1 MGGLLT
7 LPSFL
12 RRFPEIDVRN
22 APLSRQNHVSTI
34 QGIAIASYNAG
45 CMVGAL
51 ATIFIGDILG
61 RRRTIFLGTVIMV
74 IGASLQC
81 SAFSL
86 SYFIAGRAITGFGN
100 GINTSTVIRF
110 VGTANAIACGLI
122 ISLGSYLAIR
132 NIQKS

>member
-12 RRFPEIDVRN
+12 RTFPEIDVQN

-45 CMVGAL
+45 CMVGAI
-51 ATIFIGDILG
+51 ATIFIGDTLG
-61 RRRTIFLGTVIMV
+61 RRKTIFLGTIIMV
-74 IGASLQC
+74 MGAALQC

-86 SYFIAGRAITGFGN
+86 GHLIVGRVITGFGN
-100 GINTSTVIRF
+100 GINTSTVS
-110 VGTANAIACGLI
+110 
-122 ISLGSYLAIR
+122 ISMRISMTY
-132 NIQKS
+132 QKNC